1 VNSQKIRRAIYNSSM
16 NVGKVGA
23 VIGALSVGVSTEIEM
38 MKMTRGRYDAISISL
53 ALTSIAIG
61 CTIGFAGGFV
71 IGALWPVSLLGLYI
85 TYDIDDNEYKKYDRK
100 GKKYD
105 RKGKKHEEEEN
116 DFI

>member
-1 VNSQKIRRAIYNSSM
+1 MNPQKIKKAIYISSM

-23 VIGALSVGVSTEIEM
+23 VIGGLSVGVSTEIEM
-38 MKMTRGRYDAISISL
+38 MKMTRGRYDVISISL

-85 TYDIDDNEYKKYDRK
+85 TYDIDDNEYD
-100 GKKYD
+100 GDD

>member
-85 TYDIDDNEYKKYDRK
+85 TYDIVDNKYKDMIEKE
-100 GKKYD
+100 
-105 RKGKKHEEEEN
+105 KKHYKRK
-116 DFI
+116 

>member
-1 VNSQKIRRAIYNSSM
+1 M

-53 ALTSIAIG
+53 ALTSI
-61 CTIGFAGGFV
+61 TIGYTIGIAGGFV